1 MVPMMESDN
10 QIHINKLP
18 REVLHNIF
26 SLLGYRDLISVGRT
40 CKDLHSLSKDDVLL
54 QRIARREF
62 NEDLWNVV
70 DDTDDIYDDDY
81 DGDDGDLSN
90 STYPSKEQIIL
101 ATILGTMLLKLIH
114 KIFKCT
120 SLKYF

>member
-1 MVPMMESDN
+1 M
-10 QIHINKLP
+10 L
-18 REVLHNIF
+18 
-26 SLLGYRDLISVGRT
+26 
-40 CKDLHSLSKDDVLL
+40 SLSKDNVLL
-54 QRIARREF
+54 QRIARRDF
-62 NEDLWNVV
+62 SEDLWNVV

>member
-1 MVPMMESDN
+1 MMESDN

-114 KIFKCT
+114 KILNCT
-120 SLKYF
+120 SYNIFIF